1 MNNFLECSKLDS
13 RRWECSEK
21 AAEVCWWSGSVHAV
35 LAAHCVVML
44 CSLFVV
50 IWALVSHCVVIQH
63 SSLIVSSFSTR
74 LSLCRHS
81 ALVSHV
87 SSFSTRLSLCRH
99 SALVSMCRY
108 SALVSHCVL
117 QCSSLIDTKKVC
129 SLKRMPAFYLITM
142 WYACQAYYGMGMYG
156 EALDNINR
164 AINVLP
170 AARLF
175 FTRGNIEFYVGVQ
188 N

>member
-50 IWALVSHCVVIQH
+50 IQRW
-63 SSLIVSSFSTR
+63 SLIVSSFSTR

-81 ALVSHV
+81 ALVSHCV
-87 SSFSTRLSLCRH
+87 VIQHSSLMCRH
-99 SALVSMCRY
+99 SALVS
-108 SALVSHCVL
+108 HCVV
-117 QCSSLIDTKKVC
+117 QCSSLIDTKNVC